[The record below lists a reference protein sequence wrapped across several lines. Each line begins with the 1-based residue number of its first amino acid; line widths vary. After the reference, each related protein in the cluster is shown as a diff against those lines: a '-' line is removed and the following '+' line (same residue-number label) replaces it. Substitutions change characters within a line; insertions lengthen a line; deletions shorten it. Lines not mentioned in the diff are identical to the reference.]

1 MNSCISFCLK
11 VEEAVA
17 GASTSTIA
25 GKALAGMSCEQI
37 SLVEGDLKNS
47 LERKTNS
54 MVKSSVVQVNF
65 FSIFLNGNGEKIMTH
80 SNLFTVK
87 ISGEYTYFVKSMYRH
102 ETFLQ

>member
-1 MNSCISFCLK
+1 MK

-17 GASTSTIA
+17 GASTSTVA
-25 GKALAGMSCEQI
+25 GKALAGMSSEQI

-47 LERKTNS
+47 LIKKANL

-65 FSIFLNGNGEKIMTH
+65 ISIFLNGNGEKIMTH

-87 ISGEYTYFVKSMYRH
+87 ISGVYTY
-102 ETFLQ
+102 L